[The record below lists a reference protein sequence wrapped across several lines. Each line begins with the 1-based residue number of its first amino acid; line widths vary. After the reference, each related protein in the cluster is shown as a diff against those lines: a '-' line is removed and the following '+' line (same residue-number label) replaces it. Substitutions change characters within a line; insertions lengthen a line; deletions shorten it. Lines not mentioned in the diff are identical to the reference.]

1 MLNLKLIYLLCSYWM
16 GSQTAPNIYQ
26 YRIIHADEKSFVNVA
41 SDPDVNIDG
50 DIKYVIN
57 PNITAK
63 TKFGVS
69 YFFITH
75 HMHVHYL
82 TYVRVYMYVLDW

>member
-1 MLNLKLIYLLCSYWM
+1 M

-26 YRIIHADEKSFVNVA
+26 YRIIHADEKSFVNVSA
-41 SDPDVNIDG
+41 DPDVNIDG

-63 TKFGVS
+63 TKFGVGYS
-69 YFFITH
+69 CMTQY
-75 HMHVHYL
+75 MHVYHL
-82 TYVRVYMYVLDW
+82 TYVNVYICLRLVSKASHWK